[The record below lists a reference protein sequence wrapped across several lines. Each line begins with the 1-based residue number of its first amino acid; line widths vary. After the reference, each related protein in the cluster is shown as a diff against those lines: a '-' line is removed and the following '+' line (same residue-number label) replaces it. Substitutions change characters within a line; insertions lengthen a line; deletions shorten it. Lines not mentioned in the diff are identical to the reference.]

1 MTRLRVSSSRN
12 AAPSRKKCGLNRRT
26 ESPAQRAE
34 PMTSSVANSRIMT
47 IAAMNGGEITR
58 LAQVRERPGVRRLG
72 LGRRDLHHLRTGAA
86 SRAIRSRAGPSAMT
100 AAWNGPVP

>member
-12 AAPSRKKCGLNRRT
+12 AAPSRKKCGLKRRT

-34 PMTSSVANSRIMT
+34 PMTSSVANNRIITM
-47 IAAMNGGEITR
+47 AAMNGGEI
-58 LAQVRERPGVRRLG
+58 PGWRRYG
-72 LGRRDLHHLRTGAA
+72 NGQASVGSASGGRDLHHLRAGGRP
-86 SRAIRSRAGPSAMT
+86 RAIPSSAGPSAMT